1 MKGYFTRDLC
11 EGIRFE
17 RIASTAGVY
26 THGDFR
32 LRKPSP

>member
-1 MKGYFTRDLC
+1 MKGYFTGSLY
-11 EGIRFE
+11 EGIRFW

-32 LRKPSP
+32 LKKPSP